1 MLKLDVA
8 IHLLGEREMSK
19 GEELLFELHTHK
31 PTPVPPC
38 EADD

>member
-8 IHLLGEREMSK
+8 ILLLGLPK
-19 GEELLFELHTHK
+19 GEELLFELYIHM